1 MDEFDKR
8 RPPFP
13 GPDRFEI
20 RTQPGV
26 AALSR
31 RRTFNPYSAP
41 ARLPVGVQGRSALPV
56 GDYWRE
62 AKELHKQ
69 NRDFAA

>member
-1 MDEFDKR
+1 MYHFKRGLSMDESDKR

-31 RRTFNPYSAP
+31 RRTFNPYPAP
-41 ARLPVGVQGRSALPV
+41 ARLPVGVQGRSETAF
-56 GDYWRE
+56 
-62 AKELHKQ
+62 K
-69 NRDFAA
+69 